1 MSVKERVACVRI
13 PRFPIGAVWLDA
25 TANDVPRTPPRAVA
39 PPPSLP
45 TDHQEE
51 PPPPHWDERPLALR
65 DGPRLRVVTA
75 AAARTHVRAG
85 MTIAEARSRCASLD
99 VRAWDDRCVTRELA
113 RTSAAFLAA
122 SPQVAPAAGTPG
134 TWWIGATG
142 FDGLG
147 GEQALADTLQRMAQV
162 WHPHARVAIA
172 DSCVAA
178 RAATWK
184 TTGDRRQTV
193 EDGRRPTAYNVERT
207 AYSIVSPE
215 SDASYLAPLPLTLIP
230 MDPEI
235 RDALVA
241 LGLGTCGALAA
252 LVPGDVE
259 RRWGAAGLLAWRLA
273 QGIDPRRPT
282 LARTTQPRQVH
293 AELAMST
300 TSTEPLLFLVRG
312 ALEHLMADLVRDAR
326 AAAAV
331 SITLTLDDGRGA
343 LPSGGMPH
351 TITREVRA
359 PRALARVAPWF
370 ERCRAMLD
378 GWTLTAPVSAVAVT
392 VTVTAPMSAEQ
403 GDLLAPAWRDP
414 AAAEAAFERLR
425 TTLGVQGVVR
435 PVAVDAYG
443 PEREGR
449 WDSVETADQMVD
461 GRRLTAEH
469 GVRTEAPTTMSSTVY
484 RPPSTVY
491 SPPSAVSLRLLEQPE
506 HVAVVV
512 GPRGDPR
519 AFDWR
524 GRRIP
529 IARAEG
535 PERLSG
541 AWWTESPF
549 AREYWRCESDD
560 LEQEFLLYRDHAGW
574 KLQGWYD

>member
-1 MSVKERVACVRI
+1 MKSSDRVACVRI
-13 PRFPIGAVWLDA
+13 PRFPIGAVWLA
-25 TANDVPRTPPRAVA
+25 AAEKNAPSRTPPTAGA
-39 PPPSLP
+39 LPPNTP
-45 TDHQEE
+45 TENPELLH
-51 PPPPHWDERPLALR
+51 PPHWDEQPLALR
-65 DGPRLRVVTA
+65 DGPRLRAVTA

-85 MTIAEARSRCASLD
+85 MTIAEAKSRCATLD
-99 VRAWDDRCVTRELA
+99 VRAWDDTCVARELA

-122 SPQVAPAAGTPG
+122 SPQVAPATGAPG

-147 GEQALADTLQRMAQV
+147 GEHALADTLQRMARV
-162 WHPHARVAIA
+162 WHPQARVAIA

-184 TTGDRRQTV
+184 TV
-193 EDGRRPTAYNVERT
+193 DGRRWTVDGRERTADSVERT

-215 SDASYLAPLPLTLIP
+215 SDASYLAPLPLSLIP
-230 MDPEI
+230 MDAEI

-252 LVPGDVE
+252 LASGDVE
-259 RRWGAAGLLAWRLA
+259 RRWGAAGLQAWRLA
-273 QGIDPRRPT
+273 QGIDARRST
-282 LARTTQPRQVH
+282 LARSTQPRQAH

-300 TSTEPLLFLVRG
+300 TSAEPLLFLVRG
-312 ALEHLMADLVRDAR
+312 ALEGLIADLVRDAR

-331 SITLTLDDGRGA
+331 AITLTLDDGRGP

-370 ERCRAMLD
+370 ERCRALLD
-378 GWTLTAPVSAVAVT
+378 GWTLTAPVSAVT
-392 VTVTAPMSAEQ
+392 VSITVTAPMGAEQ
-403 GDLLAPAWRDP
+403 GDLLAPTWRDP

-435 PVAVDAYG
+435 PVAVDAYT
-443 PEREGR
+443 PEREGA
-449 WDSVETADQMVD
+449 WESVETVNQTVD
-461 GRRLTAEH
+461 GRRWTVDCSVGGDASAH
-469 GVRTEAPTTMSSTVY
+469 TPSSTVY
-484 RPPSTVY
+484 RPPSTV
-491 SPPSAVSLRLLEQPE
+491 SLRLLETPE
-506 HVAVVV
+506 SVTVISA
-512 GPRGDPR
+512 PRGDPR
-519 AFDWR
+519 ALDWR

-535 PERLSG
+535 PQRLSG

-549 AREYWRCESDD
+549 ARDYWRCESDE
-560 LEQEFLLYRDHAGW
+560 LEQEFLLYRDASGW

>member
-1 MSVKERVACVRI
+1 MKSNDRVACVRI

-25 TANDVPRTPPRAVA
+25 TAPGAANVPA
-39 PPPSLP
+39 PQAAPQPAPQAAALP
-45 TDHQEE
+45 DDR
-51 PPPPHWDERPLALR
+51 HWDEQPIALR

-85 MTIAEARSRCASLD
+85 MTIAEARSRCATLD
-99 VRAWDDRCVTRELA
+99 VRAWDDVCVARELTRA
-113 RTSAAFLAA
+113 SAAFLAA
-122 SPQVAPAAGTPG
+122 SPQVAPAAGIPG
-134 TWWIGATG
+134 TWWIGADG

-147 GEQALADTLQRMAQV
+147 GERTLADTLQRMARL
-162 WHPHARVAIA
+162 WHPGARVAIA

-184 TTGDRRQTV
+184 TV
-193 EDGRRPTAYNVERT
+193 DGRRWTVDGGTRTADGVERK
-207 AYSIVSPE
+207 AYSLVSPGG
-215 SDASYLAPLPLTLIP
+215 DASYLAPLPLSLIP

-235 RDALVA
+235 REALAA
-241 LGLGTCGALAA
+241 LGLGTCGGLATLA
-252 LVPGDVE
+252 SGDVE
-259 RRWGAAGLLAWRLA
+259 RRWGAAGLSAWRLA
-273 QGIDPRRPT
+273 QGIDARRPT
-282 LARTTQPRQVH
+282 LARTVQPRQAH

-300 TSTEPLLFLVRG
+300 TSAEPLLFLVRG
-312 ALEHLMADLVRDAR
+312 ALERLMTDLVRDSR

-331 SITLTLDDGRGA
+331 AITLTLDDGRGP
-343 LPSGGMPH
+343 LPTGGRAH

-370 ERCRAMLD
+370 ERCRALLD
-378 GWTLTAPVSAVAVT
+378 DWTLTAPVSAVT
-392 VTVTAPMSAEQ
+392 VAITVTAPMGAEQ

-425 TTLGVQGVVR
+425 TALGAGGVVR
-435 PVAVDAYG
+435 PVARDAYC
-443 PEREGR
+443 PEGEGR
-449 WDSVETADQMVD
+449 WVGVETVD
-461 GRRLTAEH
+461 GRRQ
-469 GVRTEAPTTMSSTVY
+469 TVED
-484 RPPSTVY
+484 RAVSAVHRLPST
-491 SPPSAVSLRLLEQPE
+491 VSLRLLEQPE
-506 HVAVVV
+506 TVAVLS

-529 IARAEG
+529 IARATG

-541 AWWTESPF
+541 EWWTAAPF
-549 AREYWRCESDD
+549 ARDYWRCESDE
-560 LEQEFLLYRDHAGW
+560 LEQEFLLYRDVAGW

>member
-1 MSVKERVACVRI
+1 
-13 PRFPIGAVWLDA
+13 
-25 TANDVPRTPPRAVA
+25 
-39 PPPSLP
+39 
-45 TDHQEE
+45 
-51 PPPPHWDERPLALR
+51 
-65 DGPRLRVVTA
+65 
-75 AAARTHVRAG
+75 
-85 MTIAEARSRCASLD
+85 MTIAEAKSRCAALD
-99 VRAWDDRCVTRELA
+99 VRAWDDVCISRELA

-122 SPQVAPAAGTPG
+122 SPQVAPAIGMPG
-134 TWWIGATG
+134 TWWIGAAG

-147 GEQALADTLQRMAQV
+147 GEQSLADTLQRMARV
-162 WHPHARVAIA
+162 WHPGARVAIA

-184 TTGDRRQTV
+184 TTVDSRQSTA
-193 EDGRRPTAYNVERT
+193 GRERTADSVERT
-207 AYSIVSPE
+207 AYSLVSPG

-230 MDPEI
+230 MDAEI

-252 LVPGDVE
+252 LSAGDVE
-259 RRWGAAGLLAWRLA
+259 RRWGAAGLQAWRLA
-273 QGIDPRRPT
+273 QGIDARRAT
-282 LARTTQPRQVH
+282 LARSNQPRQAH

-300 TSTEPLLFLVRG
+300 TSAEPVLFLVRG
-312 ALEHLMADLVRDAR
+312 ALEGLMADLVRDAR

-331 SITLTLDDGRGA
+331 AITLTLDDGRGSIS
-343 LPSGGMPH
+343 SGGMPH

-370 ERCRAMLD
+370 ERCRALLD
-378 GWTLTAPVSAVAVT
+378 GWTLTAPVSAVT
-392 VTVTAPMSAEQ
+392 VAITVTAPMSAEQ
-403 GDLLAPAWRDP
+403 GDLLAPTWRDP

-435 PVAVDAYG
+435 PVAIDAYT
-443 PEREGR
+443 PEREGA
-449 WDSVETADQMVD
+449 WESLETAE
-461 GRRLTAEH
+461 GRPALAVGGWRLAEN
-469 GVRTEAPTTMSSTVY
+469 TPT
-484 RPPSTVY
+484 
-491 SPPSAVSLRLLEQPE
+491 AVSLRLLEHPE
-506 HVAVVV
+506 TVSVIAS
-512 GPRGDPR
+512 PRGDPR

-529 IARAEG
+529 IARTEG

-549 AREYWRCESDD
+549 ARDYWRCESDE
-560 LEQEFLLYRDHAGW
+560 LEQEFLLYREASGW

>member
-1 MSVKERVACVRI
+1 
-13 PRFPIGAVWLDA
+13 
-25 TANDVPRTPPRAVA
+25 
-39 PPPSLP
+39 
-45 TDHQEE
+45 
-51 PPPPHWDERPLALR
+51 
-65 DGPRLRVVTA
+65 
-75 AAARTHVRAG
+75 
-85 MTIAEARSRCASLD
+85 MTIAEAKSRCAALD
-99 VRAWDDRCVTRELA
+99 VRAWDDVCVSRELA

-122 SPQVAPAAGTPG
+122 SPQVAPATGAPG
-134 TWWIGATG
+134 TWWIGAAG

-147 GEQALADTLQRMAQV
+147 GEQSLADTLQRMARV

-184 TTGDRRQTV
+184 TVGGGQLAVGGGRLTV
-193 EDGRRPTAYNVERT
+193 DGREPTADSVERT
-207 AYSIVSPE
+207 AYSLVSPG

-230 MDPEI
+230 MEAEI
-235 RDALVA
+235 RDALIA

-252 LVPGDVE
+252 LAAGDVE
-259 RRWGAAGLLAWRLA
+259 RRWGAAGLQAWRLA
-273 QGIDPRRPT
+273 QGIDARRAT
-282 LARTTQPRQVH
+282 LARGNQPRQAH

-300 TSTEPLLFLVRG
+300 TSAEPVLFLVRG
-312 ALEHLMADLVRDAR
+312 ALEGLMADLVRDAR

-331 SITLTLDDGRGA
+331 SITLTLDDGRGSIA
-343 LPSGGMPH
+343 SGGMPH

-370 ERCRAMLD
+370 ERCRALLD
-378 GWTLTAPVSAVAVT
+378 GWTLTAPVSAVT
-392 VTVTAPMSAEQ
+392 VAITVTAPMSAEQ
-403 GDLLAPAWRDP
+403 GDLLAPTWRDP

-425 TTLGVQGVVR
+425 STLGVQGVVR
-435 PVAVDAYG
+435 PVARDAYC
-443 PEREGR
+443 PDREGA
-449 WDSVETADQMVD
+449 WESLETAE
-461 GRRLTAEH
+461 GRPALAVGGWRLAEN
-469 GVRTEAPTTMSSTVY
+469 TPLAN
-484 RPPSTVY
+484 
-491 SPPSAVSLRLLEQPE
+491 SLRLLEQPE
-506 HVAVVV
+506 AVSVVA

-549 AREYWRCESDD
+549 ARDYWRCESDE
-560 LEQEFLLYRDHAGW
+560 LEQEFLLYRDATGW